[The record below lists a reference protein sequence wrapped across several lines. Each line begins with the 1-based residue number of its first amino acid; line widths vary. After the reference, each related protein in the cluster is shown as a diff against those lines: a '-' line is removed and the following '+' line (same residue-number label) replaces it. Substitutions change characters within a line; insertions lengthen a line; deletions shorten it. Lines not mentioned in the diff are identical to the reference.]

1 MMGALQMGS
10 TAARYQPPR
19 SVATTTLVR
28 LLGDARKIPASQ
40 QARLGLEDGG
50 GEGAPLWCA
59 GDVSLVLRPCVA
71 IVGTRKVSAAG
82 AARARGPGT
91 IGLLSVVEARKEGVK
106 DSTPEQKQ
114 AIHVE

>member
-82 AARARGPGT
+82 AARARRLARELVAAGVV
-91 IGLLSVVEARKEGVK
+91 IVSGLAQG
-106 DSTPEQKQ
+106 
-114 AIHVE
+114 